1 MNFRDRFH
9 LPADESGHA
18 LTYFCGNS
26 LGLMP
31 KRAAEL
37 VNEELEDW
45 ARLAVDGHFHAR
57 RPWMP
62 YHELLTEPLA
72 RLVGATPL
80 EVVAMN
86 TLTVNL
92 HLMMV
97 SFFRPQGARR
107 KVVIER
113 GAFPSD
119 RHAVVSQLQVHGLD
133 PDECLVELTPR
144 DGEYTLREDDIEAVL
159 AERGDSIALVLLP
172 GVQYYT
178 GQYLDIPR
186 LTRAAHA
193 QGCMV
198 GVDLAHAAGNLPLSL
213 HDWGPDFAVWC
224 HYKYCNAGPG
234 AVGGCF
240 VHERH
245 AQSFDLPRYSGW
257 WGHDQATR
265 FRMGPEFVPQPGAEG
280 WQLSNPPILSL
291 APLIASLELFDEA
304 GGMPALRKRSVAL
317 TGMLE
322 RLLQNRLHDAV
333 EIITPADPERRGC
346 QLSLRLRN
354 GGGRAVFDALSA
366 HGIVCDWR
374 EPDVIRVAPTPLY
387 NTAEEIEHFVSTLAG
402 VLA

>member
-1 MNFRDRFH
+1 MNYRERFH
-9 LPADESGHA
+9 LPCDANGDP
-18 LTYFCGNS
+18 LVYFCGNS

-31 KRAAEL
+31 RAAATL

-45 ARLAVDGHFHAR
+45 ARLAVEGHFHAR

-62 YHELLTEPLA
+62 YHEQLAAPLA
-72 RLVGATPL
+72 RLVGAQPG

-107 KVVIER
+107 RIVIER

-119 RHAVVSQLQVHGLD
+119 RHAVVSQLRVHGLD
-133 PDECLVELTPR
+133 PGRDLIELAPR
-144 DGEYTLREDDIEAVL
+144 DGEQCLREEDIEDLL
-159 AERGDSIALVLLP
+159 AREGETIALVLLP

-178 GQYLDIPR
+178 GQYLDIGR

-193 QGCMV
+193 QGCTV
-198 GVDLAHAAGNLPLSL
+198 GVDLAHAAGNLPLEL
-213 HDWGPDFAVWC
+213 HEWGPDFAVWC

-245 AQSFDLPRYSGW
+245 ADAFELPRFAGW
-257 WGHDQATR
+257 WGHDKSTR

-280 WQLSNPPILSL
+280 WQVSNPPILSL
-291 APLIASLELFDEA
+291 APLIASLAVFEEA
-304 GGMPALRKRSVAL
+304 GGMTVLRHHSLAM

-322 RLLQNRLHDAV
+322 RLLDNRLGDRV
-333 EIITPADPERRGC
+333 EIITPREPERRGC
-346 QLSLRLRN
+346 QLSLRLK
-354 GGGRAVFDALSA
+354 GGDGRTVFERLAQA
-366 HGIVCDWR
+366 GIVCDWR
-374 EPDVIRVAPTPLY
+374 EPDVIRVAPAPLY
-387 NTAEEIEHFVSTLAG
+387 NTAEEVERFVAALTEILS
-402 VLA
+402 